1 MARKLLIVEDGDML
15 CEVLQKR
22 LIREEY
28 AVNACANGV
37 DGLDYALSTPYDGI
51 VLDVMLPR
59 IDGIPLLIA
68 LRARSFARAC
78 RRLGPCPI
86 ASGTRSRPS

>member
-1 MARKLLIVEDGDML
+1 MARTLLIVEDDDML
-15 CEVLQKR
+15 REVLQKR
-22 LIREEY
+22 LIREGY
-28 AVNACANGV
+28 AVDACANGV

-59 IDGIPLLIA
+59 MDGISLLIA
-68 LRARSFARAC
+68 LRARSFTRAC
-78 RRLGPCPI
+78 RRLGPCRI